1 MTEKDEY
8 WRREKI
14 GTLLLFIAINVMSR
28 PAAAQ
33 EINLGGMAR
42 TISTYTLVEKQ
53 CGSTMNID
61 HEATRKVIESSLK
74 IGTDLFGLE
83 KMREAVRK
91 EADRRAGEVKA
102 TGIGP
107 WCSYQRAHL
116 EKVGMGWIFGK

>member
-1 MTEKDEY
+1 MTERDQY

-14 GTLLLFIAINVMSR
+14 GALLLFIAIGATSR
-28 PAAAQ
+28 PLAAQ
-33 EINLGGMAR
+33 EINLGGVAR
-42 TISTYTLVEKQ
+42 TISAYTLVEKQ
-53 CGSTMNID
+53 CGSIMNVD

-91 EADRRAGEVKA
+91 EVDRRAEEVKA

-107 WCSYQRAHL
+107 WCSYQQAHL